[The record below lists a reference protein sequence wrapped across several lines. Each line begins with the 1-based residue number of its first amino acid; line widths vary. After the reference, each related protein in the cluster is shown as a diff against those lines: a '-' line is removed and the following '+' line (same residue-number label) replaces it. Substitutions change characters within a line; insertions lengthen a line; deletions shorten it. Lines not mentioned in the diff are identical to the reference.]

1 MTHRL
6 FHIRSDPNLAAS
18 RNSAMIDGIASL
30 EESSATA
37 QPISYARPQV
47 ARFIQPKRR
56 HSQMTTTQERTAWV
70 AEMDRIKTLRDQAAF
85 ADLFDYFAPRLKGF
99 LMRGGTSEA
108 LAEEI
113 AQEVMAIVWT
123 KADMFD
129 ASRASVSTWIFTIA
143 RNRKIDVLRK
153 TQRPEPE
160 DLSWGPQAE
169 PDQADQ
175 LSAQQEQSQLKTA
188 MSQLPQKQRELVERA
203 YFGDQSHSQ
212 IASETGLPLGTIKS
226 RIRLALD
233 RLRHAMDGN

>member
-1 MTHRL
+1 
-6 FHIRSDPNLAAS
+6 
-18 RNSAMIDGIASL
+18 
-30 EESSATA
+30 
-37 QPISYARPQV
+37 
-47 ARFIQPKRR
+47 
-56 HSQMTTTQERTAWV
+56 MTTTQERTAWV

-160 DLSWGPQAE
+160 DLSWGP
-169 PDQADQ
+169 
-175 LSAQQEQSQLKTA
+175 
-188 MSQLPQKQRELVERA
+188 
-203 YFGDQSHSQ
+203 
-212 IASETGLPLGTIKS
+212 
-226 RIRLALD
+226 
-233 RLRHAMDGN
+233 